1 MIGSLNLRDQ
11 FLMCLVKWKD
21 DKFQRICNYL
31 LQKVVIVINKNN
43 VGKLLYSGTA

>member
-21 DKFQRICNYL
+21 D
-31 LQKVVIVINKNN
+31 
-43 VGKLLYSGTA
+43 